1 MMSAGIFVGLVRSIL
16 VVVQCMPGDQEKVLV
31 TSNDSRIRVYDN
43 HELWA
48 KYKGM

>member
-1 MMSAGIFVGLVRSIL
+1 MRSAGIFVGLVLSML
-16 VVVQCMPGDQEKVLV
+16 VFVQCMPGDPEKVLV
-31 TSNDSRIRVYDN
+31 TSNDSRIRVYDG